1 MLLDEQEEEEEDE
14 EVEERGKEDDKG
26 RRRIDSGWET
36 MPVGFRRFGRSSRAA
51 LERNVTSLVCGGGLI

>member
-1 MLLDEQEEEEEDE
+1 M
-14 EVEERGKEDDKG
+14 EERGKEDDKG

-36 MPVGFRRFGRSSRAA
+36 MYVGFRRFGRSSRAA